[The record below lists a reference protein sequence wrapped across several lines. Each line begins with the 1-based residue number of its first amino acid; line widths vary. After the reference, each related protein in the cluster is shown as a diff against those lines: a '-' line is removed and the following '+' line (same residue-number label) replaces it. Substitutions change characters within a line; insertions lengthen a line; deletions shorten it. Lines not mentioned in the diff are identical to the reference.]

1 LKKFNES
8 EVNQEK
14 VNWDIE
20 EEARL
25 YLAYLIDS
33 DFSIEATGSEYNDDG
48 DVLETSLVIYKKNTF
63 NWNEIKN
70 DVLTWL
76 NYFIDKY
83 DYKLY
88 T

>member
-1 LKKFNES
+1 MRYLKKFNES

-33 DFSIEATGSEYNDDG
+33 FQLRQL
-48 DVLETSLVIYKKNTF
+48 VLNIMMTVMC
-63 NWNEIKN
+63 
-70 DVLTWL
+70 
-76 NYFIDKY
+76 
-83 DYKLY
+83 
-88 T
+88 

>member
-1 LKKFNES
+1 MRYLKKFNES

-48 DVLETSLVIYKKNTF
+48 DVKQV
-63 NWNEIKN
+63 
-70 DVLTWL
+70 
-76 NYFIDKY
+76 
-83 DYKLY
+83 
-88 T
+88 